1 MQSYAN
7 TKAEGTFT
15 GDFKVWCEKPPSGA
29 YGIPSGK
36 VVRDESETVR
46 KHGKW
51 RRQREFPV
59 PADIDPAGRV
69 FMGAHVRI
77 GASAAGRINPRLYFH
92 DATARFGMMYV
103 GYLGRHLSNTRS

>member
-1 MQSYAN
+1 MRR
-7 TKAEGTFT
+7 
-15 GDFKVWCEKPPSGA
+15 VPPVQ
-29 YGIPSGK
+29 PDL
-36 VVRDESETVR
+36 RDQALLAHAT
-46 KHGKW
+46 
-51 RRQREFPV
+51 Q
-59 PADIDPAGRV
+59 IDPAGRV